1 MRVNNVIKLSEALHA
16 FFQAHSLRILVDVD
30 AAAVARAADRAA
42 LCKLVALSLTCVV
55 SCDEPAPFVHAIL
68 QRLTPAHQSVIKRC
82 IECLR
87 PRDDGAASSAG
98 SGAASSSSHQQHV
111 VDKATAAELEELHN
125 AVDELRASHDS
136 LQAALDSALGEK
148 RQLLAVVSDL
158 ELRVRDAERQSRSAA
173 EALQAARNAPPPMV
187 DPKAAAAAATAAAE
201 EEIAQ
206 LRAELEQREA
216 ELSAAK
222 RQIEH
227 AQKLERQL
235 LQATDDA
242 ELAREATQRATVA
255 EAALARMRDKMD
267 QFNTIK
273 QQLEDATAQL
283 AARADVKLAAG
294 GAADDAGGAAT
305 AAEVGRLRA
314 QLSAAQLSL
323 QSRETECARLRTQSL
338 ESDSQIRE
346 LQQLVHAHAH
356 AAPLA
361 GAATASGGAAAAS
374 SWLEESGAANSDAEL
389 ARLRAENATLAA
401 ALAAANAA
409 TAAAAAPSPALMT
422 LAPASDE
429 SQRLLNE
436 ARDRINALTID
447 KTKLEGFL
455 KTAKQMIRDMR
466 SKEKSYKDAQ
476 DASATRDLSATVD
489 ELRQQL
495 TAKDDALAKLN
506 ARLEESAR
514 LAQREQQLMLT
525 AFYEAGLELQRL
537 KGGARGG
544 GGGASQQSFL
554 QRQRAAANT
563 RDRL

>member
-42 LCKLVALSLTCVV
+42 LCKLVALALTCVV
-55 SCDEPAPFVHAIL
+55 CCDEPAPFVHAIL

-87 PRDDGAASSAG
+87 PRDNAADASAAAASHPS
-98 SGAASSSSHQQHV
+98 
-111 VDKATAAELEELHN
+111 VDSATAAELDELHN
-125 AVDELRASHDS
+125 TVDELRASHDS

-158 ELRVRDAERQSRSAA
+158 ELRVRDAERHSRSAA

-187 DPKAAAAAATAAAE
+187 DPTAAAAAATAAAE

-283 AARADVKLAAG
+283 AARADVRLPAG
-294 GAADDAGGAAT
+294 TAADDAAGAAT

-356 AAPLA
+356 AAPAA
-361 GAATASGGAAAAS
+361 GAATPVSGGGAAAAAS

-389 ARLRAENATLAA
+389 ARLRAENAALAA
-401 ALAAANAA
+401 ALAAAN
-409 TAAAAAPSPALMT
+409 AAAPSPALMT

-554 QRQRAAANT
+554 QRQRAAANK